1 MYAKTNDK
9 LKKPCTTNNR
19 IVTKCYKTKSKCFKC
34 IFYNLKKNDQLINE
48 KHTKP
53 CFDSSKD
60 CNKFDVE
67 LDIYSYENTYPE
79 QICWIPVKG
88 WQTLTVSQTWTY

>member
-9 LKKPCTTNNR
+9 LKNHLLQNNCT
-19 IVTKCYKTKSKCFKC
+19 VTKCHKTKSKRFKC
-34 IFYNLKKNDQLINE
+34 IFYNLKKNNQLINE

-67 LDIYSYENTYPE
+67 LDIYSYENTYLE
-79 QICWIPVKG
+79 QTC
-88 WQTLTVSQTWTY
+88 

>member
-1 MYAKTNDK
+1 MIN
-9 LKKPCTTNNR
+9 LKKPFTTNNC
-19 IVTKCYKTKSKCFKC
+19 IVTKSYKTKSKRFKC
-34 IFYNLKKNDQLINE
+34 IFYDLKKNDQLINE

-79 QICWIPVKG
+79 QTC
-88 WQTLTVSQTWTY
+88 